1 MHSFG
6 KTSDIFFI
14 VIMSSSSTVTTPCYH
29 RPRFCE
35 YSHRHHSRCNHPHRG
50 LGRKSA
56 LKVSLKAQRRGGKG
70 TDDDDA
76 DDKELTEYEKKLLR
90 QKETRDTR
98 NAFIGFSLGAALVAT
113 VAVSSSTSGVYNID
127 FMDAFHERDP
137 VRSFTVYGDVSKEY
151 KVNKYDDVGHIIGR
165 TRGVSVRSCAQLV
178 PYSGD
183 SRGDKGITRP
193 PNEDFRSCESIAQP
207 LEKVETVADIAPS
220 CERACGRSCREAT
233 KAYDEDQKKRFG
245 FGFDKE
251 EEGKVLQACGRQCN
265 ANCIK
270 SGTGQYNFLI
280 PFRF

>member
-1 MHSFG
+1 
-6 KTSDIFFI
+6 
-14 VIMSSSSTVTTPCYH
+14 
-29 RPRFCE
+29 
-35 YSHRHHSRCNHPHRG
+35 
-50 LGRKSA
+50 
-56 LKVSLKAQRRGGKG
+56 
-70 TDDDDA
+70 
-76 DDKELTEYEKKLLR
+76 
-90 QKETRDTR
+90 
-98 NAFIGFSLGAALVAT
+98 
-113 VAVSSSTSGVYNID
+113 VYNID

-178 PYSGD
+178 AYSGD

>member
-1 MHSFG
+1 M
-6 KTSDIFFI
+6 
-14 VIMSSSSTVTTPCYH
+14 
-29 RPRFCE
+29 R
-35 YSHRHHSRCNHPHRG
+35 
-50 LGRKSA
+50 RKST
-56 LKVSLKAQRRGGKG
+56 LHVSLKAQRRDRRGGN
-70 TDDDDA
+70 DDDA
-76 DDKELTEYEKKLLR
+76 KDDEDALTEYEKKLMR

-98 NAFIGFSLGAALVAT
+98 NAFIGFSLGAAFIAT
-113 VAVSSSTSGVYNID
+113 IAVSSSTSGVYNID
-127 FMDAFHERDP
+127 LMDAFHERDP

-193 PNEDFRSCESIAQP
+193 PNEDFRSCEIIAQP

>member
-1 MHSFG
+1 
-6 KTSDIFFI
+6 
-14 VIMSSSSTVTTPCYH
+14 MSSSSTVTTLWYH

-35 YSHRHHSRCNHPHRG
+35 YSHHHHSRFNHPHRG

-56 LKVSLKAQRRGGKG
+56 LNISLKAQRRGGQG
-70 TDDDDA
+70 GNDDDA
-76 DDKELTEYEKKLLR
+76 DEKELTEYEKKLLR

-113 VAVSSSTSGVYNID
+113 IAVSSSTSGVYNID

-165 TRGVSVRSCAQLV
+165 TRGVSVTSCAQLV

-193 PNEDFRSCESIAQP
+193 PNEDFRSCEITRSRWKRWRRWRISRRVASERAREE
-207 LEKVETVADIAPS
+207 LSRGDEAVRRRSEEKVWVWV
-220 CERACGRSCREAT
+220 R
-233 KAYDEDQKKRFG
+233 
-245 FGFDKE
+245 
-251 EEGKVLQACGRQCN
+251 
-265 ANCIK
+265 
-270 SGTGQYNFLI
+270 
-280 PFRF
+280 

>member
-1 MHSFG
+1 M
-6 KTSDIFFI
+6 T
-14 VIMSSSSTVTTPCYH
+14 
-29 RPRFCE
+29 
-35 YSHRHHSRCNHPHRG
+35 
-50 LGRKSA
+50 
-56 LKVSLKAQRRGGKG
+56 
-70 TDDDDA
+70 
-76 DDKELTEYEKKLLR
+76 
-90 QKETRDTR
+90 
-98 NAFIGFSLGAALVAT
+98 
-113 VAVSSSTSGVYNID
+113 
-127 FMDAFHERDP
+127 
-137 VRSFTVYGDVSKEY
+137 
-151 KVNKYDDVGHIIGR
+151 
-165 TRGVSVRSCAQLV
+165 SCAQLV

-193 PNEDFRSCESIAQP
+193 PNEDFRSCEIIAQP

-233 KAYDEDQKKRFG
+233 KQYDEDQKKRFG